1 MGDGGTSVTHRP
13 EPTEEERLEIVEQ
26 VAREIH
32 LRGLTAPAVHF
43 LEASRPDSGLALA
56 GSAMLFFDPV
66 LRQVFGTPSVPFGT
80 ILADDDGI
88 DRIIDRVL
96 ELDAEVGW
104 HA

>member
-1 MGDGGTSVTHRP
+1 MTPRP
-13 EPTEEERLEIVEQ
+13 ERSEEERLEIVEE

-43 LEASRPDSGLALA
+43 LEASRPDSGLS

-66 LRQVFGTPSVPFGT
+66 LRQIFGTPSVPIGT

-88 DRIIDRVL
+88 DRLIDRVL
-96 ELDAEVGW
+96 ELDDEEGW

>member
-1 MGDGGTSVTHRP
+1 VTPRP
-13 EPTEEERLEIVEQ
+13 EPTEEERLEVVEQ

-43 LEASRPDSGLALA
+43 LEASRPDSGLS

-66 LRQVFGTPSVPFGT
+66 LRQVFGTASGSIGT
-80 ILADDDGI
+80 ILADEDGI
-88 DRIIDRVL
+88 DRLIDRVL
-96 ELDAEVGW
+96 ELDEEEGW

>member
-1 MGDGGTSVTHRP
+1 MTTRP
-13 EPTEEERLEIVEQ
+13 EPTEEERIEIVEQ

-43 LEASRPDSGLALA
+43 LEASRPDSGLS

-66 LRQVFGTPSVPFGT
+66 LRQVFGSASAPIGT
-80 ILADDDGI
+80 ILADEDGI
-88 DRIIDRVL
+88 DRLIDRVL
-96 ELDAEVGW
+96 ELDAEEGW